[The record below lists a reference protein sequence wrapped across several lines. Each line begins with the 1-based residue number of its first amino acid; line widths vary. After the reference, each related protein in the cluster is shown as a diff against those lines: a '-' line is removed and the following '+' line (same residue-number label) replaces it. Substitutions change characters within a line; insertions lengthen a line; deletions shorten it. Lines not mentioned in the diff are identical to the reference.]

1 MYIDISFTCVYI
13 YNYIIIYIHNHIHTR
28 RHVCK
33 YPMECNVLSCN
44 VMQCNDMY
52 CTVMQGNATKWNR
65 MECTVMNCNVLQ
77 CHVMQ
82 WNAMCVLIK
91 YHIRFAQNLVH
102 FVLERRHLHEVS
114 WSFGVTKGFWADS
127 KKRKLWIWSC
137 PSAWCL
143 EIGTW
148 ASF

>member
-1 MYIDISFTCVYI
+1 MYASIQWNVMYC
-13 YNYIIIYIHNHIHTR
+13 
-28 RHVCK
+28 HV
-33 YPMECNVLSCN
+33 MN
-44 VMQCNDMY
+44 VMQCNEMY

-102 FVLERRHLHEVS
+102 FVLEWRHLHEVS
-114 WSFGVTKGFWADS
+114 
-127 KKRKLWIWSC
+127 
-137 PSAWCL
+137 
-143 EIGTW
+143 
-148 ASF
+148 

>member
-13 YNYIIIYIHNHIHTR
+13 YIYIIISIHVGMYASIQWNVMYC
-28 RHVCK
+28 HV
-33 YPMECNVLSCN
+33 MN
-44 VMQCNDMY
+44 VMQCNEMY

-102 FVLERRHLHEVS
+102 FVLEWRHLHEVS
-114 WSFGVTKGFWADS
+114 
-127 KKRKLWIWSC
+127 
-137 PSAWCL
+137 
-143 EIGTW
+143 
-148 ASF
+148 